1 MKTVILPKPHHEIFE
16 DAAKSFA
23 AEPGEDT
30 LCFGVIDWSFEQIQE
45 QRNLAKGKFI
55 AYQTEQIH
63 AYLMLSKN
71 YDYVARLRLFDEVW
85 DYSECNLEHLT
96 QLQLPCVRYKPL
108 LPSPVLKDTPQ
119 EKDID
124 ILHYGTWSRH
134 RTAYLNCAVKQGFSV
149 YDVLREKKKMLYG
162 DELHQLILRSK
173 VVLGLHSY
181 PQFSIQEGF
190 RYQYPLSNDIKVL
203 AEKSLSNPLNLEEFA
218 DADEMVEKLGQ
229 WVTPVPIAHDE
240 FVEKF
245 IFAQHSSYLEEAE
258 NYCQSEELS
267 DRLAYVAKYMNSDL
281 EMANE
286 MRRLAKRSEDVKA
299 VELKVFDDLM
309 RVSLLLIRQRNA
321 LGKQASS
328 FSCEFGR
335 IYHKLQKNSVKNVLL
350 STGGKAMPRLRCLLL
365 LHGWSLMKMSLRM
378 SMLIHKDQKLIRFV
392 SKG

>member
-23 AEPGEDT
+23 AELGGDT
-30 LCFGVIDWSFEQIQE
+30 LCFGVIDWTFEQIQE
-45 QRNLAKGKFI
+45 QRALVKGKFI

-71 YDYVARLRLFDEVW
+71 YDYVAKLKLFDEVW

-96 QLQLPCVRYKPL
+96 RLQLPCVRYKPL
-108 LPSPVLKDTPQ
+108 LPTPVLKNTPQ

-124 ILHYGTWSRH
+124 VLHYGTWSRH
-134 RTAYLNCAVKQGFSV
+134 RTEYLNCAVKHGFSV
-149 YDVLREKKKMLYG
+149 YDVLRETKKMLYG

-218 DADEMVEKLGQ
+218 DADDMVEKLGQ
-229 WVTPVPIAHDE
+229 WVTPVPIANDE
-240 FVEKF
+240 FVEKY

-258 NYCQSEELS
+258 SYCQSEELS
-267 DRLAYVAKYMNSDL
+267 VRLAYVAKYMNEDL

-286 MRRLAKRSEDVKA
+286 MKRLAKRSEDVKTI
-299 VELKVFDDLM
+299 ELKVFDDL
-309 RVSLLLIRQRNA
+309 RQVSLLLIRQRNA

-328 FSCEFGR
+328 FSSEFAR
-335 IYHKLQKNSVKNVLL
+335 IYRKLQKHSVKEVLL
-350 STGGKAMPRLRCLLL
+350 STGGKMMPKLRCLLL
-365 LHGWSLMKMSLRM
+365 LHGWSLMKLSLRI
-378 SMLIHKDQKLIRFV
+378 SMTIHKEQKLIRFV